1 MSNEMFL
8 FGSCYNKS
16 SILEGIQL
24 LGPYISVTIYDSI
37 IVLNIVFKYF
47 TNAVFL
53 KLPGNNI
60 VNIRDQVGFK
70 SLVFLDLGFNS
81 IRDIRKHCFKTLA
94 NLTTVILDNNDITFL
109 ESNSFFD
116 VTKLEFLS
124 LSNNPLC
131 HIPKHTLKYSDLTID
146 KPSIFLS
153 LINMQLFDIDLTL
166 FQDLQ
171 VVNTSNYYICCLLY
185 EKTKCTAK
193 VSWYTSGY
201 FCFKYYISCSSC
213 CE

>member
-16 SILEGIQL
+16 SILEVIQL
-24 LGPYISVTIYDSI
+24 LSPYISVTIYDSI
-37 IVLNIVFKYF
+37 IVFNIVFKYF

-53 KLPGNNI
+53 IIPGNHILNI
-60 VNIRDQVGFK
+60 CDQLGFK

-109 ESNSFFD
+109 ESKSFSD
-116 VTKLEFLS
+116 VTKLKFLS

-131 HIPKHTLKYSDLTID
+131 HIP
-146 KPSIFLS
+146 
-153 LINMQLFDIDLTL
+153 
-166 FQDLQ
+166 
-171 VVNTSNYYICCLLY
+171 
-185 EKTKCTAK
+185 
-193 VSWYTSGY
+193 
-201 FCFKYYISCSSC
+201 
-213 CE
+213 